1 MSFPKIT
8 MDRLES
14 IVKEE
19 DLVYDIDLN
28 DGELG
33 LGFPDMAV
41 WFNIS
46 EDVLRTYA
54 YWRGVANRRRGH
66 S

>member
-28 DGELG
+28 DGEQIG
-33 LGFPDMAV
+33 RAHV
-41 WFNIS
+41 
-46 EDVLRTYA
+46 
-54 YWRGVANRRRGH
+54 
-66 S
+66 